1 VCDAMGKRVKVLDA
15 VGRAMR
21 HCETMLQELRGI
33 FHEVLDGAVLLTSRT
48 DALILNIGLI
58 Q

>member
-1 VCDAMGKRVKVLDA
+1 MGKRVKVLDA